1 MNGIQMKE
9 KNKKYTVADMKMV
22 RVDWLDAM
30 SDDNTWQELDE
41 LSKQTL
47 KPVTCVGWILAENED
62 NIILISSLDEDAQM
76 GGGGCTIPKSCV
88 KKIINLSDWVNITEK
103 VMEINDGSRQ
113 K

>member
-1 MNGIQMKE
+1 MKE
-9 KNKKYTVADMKMV
+9 KNKKYTLADMKMV

-30 SDDNTWQELDE
+30 SDDNTWQELGE
-41 LSKQTL
+41 LAEQTL

-62 NIILISSLDEDAQM
+62 NMILISSLDEDAQM

-88 KKIINLSDWVNITEK
+88 KKIIHLREMNH
-103 VMEINDGSRQ
+103 NDFLPRENM

>member
-1 MNGIQMKE
+1 MKE
-9 KNKKYTVADMKMV
+9 KNKKYVLADMKMV

-41 LSKQTL
+41 LDKQTL
-47 KPVTCVGWILAENED
+47 KPVTCVGWILAENKD
-62 NIILISSLDEDAQM
+62 NIILVSSFDEDAQM

-88 KKIINLSDWVNITEK
+88 KKIIHLREMNH
-103 VMEINDGSRQ
+103 NDFLPRENM

>member
-62 NIILISSLDEDAQM
+62 NIILISSFDEDAQM

-88 KKIINLSDWVNITEK
+88 KKMTHLREMNYSDHLPRENMK
-103 VMEINDGSRQ
+103 
-113 K
+113 

>member
-1 MNGIQMKE
+1 MTE
-9 KNKKYTVADMKMV
+9 KNKKYTLADMKIV

-62 NIILISSLDEDAQM
+62 NIILISSFDEDAQM

-103 VMEINDGSRQ
+103 VMEINDGSR
-113 K
+113 